1 MGVWDLLK
9 KGSVEKNQV
18 SKKSRGLRRKKG
30 SEVLAIDLGN
40 KKIKY
45 ALGHMDDDKVKVS
58 KVFSIDTTMST
69 YECLKTSQLD
79 ILKQDISKGINE
91 NAIKTKDV
99 ICSIESKDVISREL
113 VVPAVAESDL
123 EGLISYEISQYLPID
138 ISSFIIQYKVLRE
151 FVDEGINKYEVWVAV
166 FPKDIASKIYTVL
179 KEIGLEPMS
188 LDIGSN
194 IIDKLSSNG
203 KEINNIRS
211 LDKKTIAFVD
221 MGYTYINVTILEEG
235 IYRFNRMIDSGG
247 FEIDKTIR
255 DYQEV
260 EDVES
265 LKMELSQ
272 RSIFDFVR
280 ESDSMSSYINLE
292 KETMEQS
299 IGSQISN
306 WADEIEKIIKYYT
319 TRAMENKIDK
329 VFIYG
334 GSSLY
339 KDMDKYMEDRL
350 SLSTERIKSIDK
362 IVFADKTLEKEIPMY
377 INAIGSII
385 RR

>member
-58 KVFSIDTTMST
+58 KVFSIDITMST

-151 FVDEGINKYEVWVAV
+151 FVDQGINKYEVWVAV

-194 IIDKLSSNG
+194 IIDKLSSNC

-221 MGYTYINVTILEEG
+221 MGYSYINVTILEEG

-247 FEIDKTIR
+247 FEIDKIIR
-255 DYQEV
+255 EYEGID
-260 EDVES
+260 DVES

-272 RSIFDFVR
+272 RSIFDFIR
-280 ESDSMSSYINLE
+280 ESDNMSSYINLE

-334 GSSLY
+334 GISLY

-350 SLSTERIKSIDK
+350 SLSAERIKSIDK
-362 IVFADKTLEKEIPMY
+362 IVFADKILEKEIPMY
-377 INAIGSII
+377 INVIGSII

>member
-1 MGVWDLLK
+1 MLK

-151 FVDEGINKYEVWVAV
+151 LVEEGINKYEVWVAV

-211 LDKKTIAFVD
+211 LDKKSIAFVD
-221 MGYTYINVTILEEG
+221 MGYSYINVTILEEG

-247 FEIDKTIR
+247 FEIDKIIR

-260 EDVES
+260 DDVES

-280 ESDSMSSYINLE
+280 ESDNMSSYINLE

-362 IVFADKTLEKEIPMY
+362 IVFADKALEKEIPMY